1 MRSSA
6 CSILILGALGQL
18 AGCKDSGAQGS
29 TDGGAPA
36 PAATAADPA
45 HKTQADD
52 EPDRGGRGD
61 RRHAR
66 AEERAEA
73 RQARAGAQAV
83 QQAQGQAALAAI
95 CNAIQLDPSHAAA
108 FSIDKAVATNALTC
122 EVTVQAKTLINSLH
136 FTWTFFDKD
145 GVKLG
150 QAYPRIENL
159 AVGDK
164 QKLTFT
170 MDEGTAKVVSKPR

>member
-1 MRSSA
+1 MLSGRRSSTWNKNLWIVY
-6 CSILILGALGQL
+6 SV
-18 AGCKDSGAQGS
+18 KDH
-29 TDGGAPA
+29 TKIPVTNVV
-36 PAATAADPA
+36 P
-45 HKTQADD
+45 
-52 EPDRGGRGD
+52 
-61 RRHAR
+61 
-66 AEERAEA
+66 
-73 RQARAGAQAV
+73 
-83 QQAQGQAALAAI
+83 
-95 CNAIQLDPSHAAA
+95 A

-150 QAYPRIENL
+150 QTYPRIENL